1 MCVRWKLIAA
11 QRRISWVA
19 VVSTP
24 LLSYY
29 WMYYVLSYLVAIVDC
44 FQYQYNRHDAIR
56 LNERQHIQFLLDKQ
70 PYCRVTKNKQKNATK
85 NYIIVVAFGSTGF
98 QTYACSNDTI
108 NKRLNYPPHLEW
120 NAFYAVDLMNCGTTL
135 NYVCTHSILNKLFRA
150 FFPFWSAKPIYI
162 DCEYSHIPDN

>member
-1 MCVRWKLIAA
+1 MRATRTHTHTLCHCLLALGFCILVGIYFMFRELRTGCKISESECVQYLCVRWKLIAA

-56 LNERQHIQFLLDKQ
+56 LNERQHIQFLLGKQ
-70 PYCRVTKNKQKNATK
+70 SYCRVTKKEKKMRLKTTWLSLLSDRLDSKRMRA
-85 NYIIVVAFGSTGF
+85 V
-98 QTYACSNDTI
+98 TI
-108 NKRLNYPPHLEW
+108 L
-120 NAFYAVDLMNCGTTL
+120 
-135 NYVCTHSILNKLFRA
+135 
-150 FFPFWSAKPIYI
+150 
-162 DCEYSHIPDN
+162 